1 MKLWWLGRVSE
12 PQLRYAATAEHPLS
26 DVRALTAACKPA
38 PAHVQYSQGWSSP
51 QKRRPQHLPM
61 TTTTTTVLLAA
72 AQQRAAEQAARKR
85 LSATVVHWKAKQE
98 CPGEKASKDRGPCEG
113 RASAS
118 RMTFL
123 ESQTSAVGLRKF
135 FPILCIRLG
144 KNAPNHVATGD
155 VCSWPAQDLFRCC
168 AFSWIKNLKKHQSCR
183 SMRHLQLA
191 CARFVPLFSHS
202 VG

>member
-1 MKLWWLGRVSE
+1 MRLWWLGHVRLRTSTSLRCNRRTSAFRSE
-12 PQLRYAATAEHPLS
+12 GFNCCLQTSASR
-26 DVRALTAACKPA
+26 
-38 PAHVQYSQGWSSP
+38 
-51 QKRRPQHLPM
+51 KRRPQHLPMM

-72 AQQRAAEQAARKR
+72 AQQRAADQAAQER
-85 LSATVVHWKAKQE
+85 LSAAVVHWKAKPE

-123 ESQTSAVGLRKF
+123 ESETSAVGLRKF

-144 KNAPNHVATGD
+144 KEAPNHVDTGD

-183 SMRHLQLA
+183 SMRHLELA
-191 CARFVPLFSHS
+191 CTRFVPLFRM
-202 VG
+202 